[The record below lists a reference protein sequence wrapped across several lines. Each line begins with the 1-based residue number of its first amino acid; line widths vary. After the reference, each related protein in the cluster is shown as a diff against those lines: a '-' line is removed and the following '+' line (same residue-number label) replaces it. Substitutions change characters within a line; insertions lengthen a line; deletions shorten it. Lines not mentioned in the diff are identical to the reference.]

1 MQTFSSVVRV
11 KKADGLKTKGVQNM
25 AGKYDFSGKVA
36 MVTGA
41 GRGIGKAVALGLA
54 ACGAK
59 LVLASRTGEELDQ
72 VAKAIKAKGGQAVAA
87 VTDLMVGEQI
97 DALVKAAVGAYGRI
111 DILINNA
118 ARSFMRPLMELR
130 EDGWDKIF
138 GVNCKAV
145 FLLSRAA
152 AKIMAEGGG
161 GRIVN
166 ITTVGAVRG
175 GAGMG
180 AYHASKAALSMLNKC
195 MAVEW
200 APLNINV
207 NAVGPGITKTAF
219 SQPLWANPEVEQ
231 MVAGRIPKGR
241 LAEPEDI
248 VGAVL
253 FLCSEDSDYITGETI
268 YVDGGSLANY

>member
-1 MQTFSSVVRV
+1 
-11 KKADGLKTKGVQNM
+11 M
-25 AGKYDFSGKVA
+25 AGRYDFSDRVA
-36 MVTGA
+36 LVTGG
-41 GRGIGKAVALGLA
+41 GRGIGRALALGLA
-54 ACGAK
+54 DCGAK
-59 LVLASRTGEELDQ
+59 LVLASRTRAELDRV
-72 VAKAIKAKGGQAVAA
+72 VAEIKEKGTDATAV
-87 VTDLMVGEQI
+87 VTDLMKSESI
-97 DALVKAAVGAYGRI
+97 DALVETAIQTCGRV

-138 GVNCKAV
+138 NVNCKAV
-145 FLLSRAA
+145 FLLSRAI
-152 AKIMAEGGG
+152 AKHMSAHGG

-180 AYHASKAALSMLNKC
+180 VYHASKAALTMLNKC

-200 APLNINV
+200 APFNINV
-207 NAVGPGITKTAF
+207 NAVGPGLTKTAF
-219 SQPLWANPEVEQ
+219 SQPIWSNPEVEQ

-241 LAEPEDI
+241 LAEPEEV
-248 VGAVL
+248 VGAAL
-253 FLCSEDSDYITGETI
+253 FLCSEDSNYITGETI

>member
-1 MQTFSSVVRV
+1 
-11 KKADGLKTKGVQNM
+11 M
-25 AGKYDFSGKVA
+25 AGRYDFSDKVA
-36 MVTGA
+36 VVTGG
-41 GRGIGKAVALGLA
+41 GRGIGKAIALGLA
-54 ACGAK
+54 ECGVK
-59 LVLASRTGEELDQ
+59 LVLASRTQEELDQ
-72 VAKAIKAKGGQAVAA
+72 VASEVKEKGSDARAVA
-87 VTDLMVGEQI
+87 TDLMKSESI
-97 DALVKAAVGAYGRI
+97 DALVETATQAYGRV

-138 GVNCKAV
+138 DVNCKAV
-145 FLLSRAA
+145 FLLSRAV
-152 AKIMAEGGG
+152 AKNMGDHGG

-180 AYHASKAALSMLNKC
+180 VYHASKAALSMLNKC

-207 NAVGPGITKTAF
+207 NAVGPGLTKTAF
-219 SQPLWANPEVEQ
+219 SQPIWSNPEVEQ
-231 MVAGRIPKGR
+231 MMAGRIPKGR
-241 LAEPEDI
+241 LAEPEEV

-253 FLCSEDSDYITGETI
+253 FLCSEDSNYITGETI